1 MKNMRKILVVIIAS
15 VILIACKSVSQVPSS
30 GNSFLS
36 NWLEASNKSILDQM
50 SIFKDSLYQN
60 ALINDRISLSSSI
73 TDQGYRNKFYKSS
86 SIDSAPWG
94 NEFYILET
102 VKRGEVME
110 HDFYVQEKGQE
121 TAKLFHYNCIRTCL
135 LVSSKTS
142 KNDQEYSLEKL
153 FNESNPKQ
161 CADYLPFESFI
172 ISHFKNNQIESKVY
186 PLPCEATLF
195 ILGQA
200 IVLF

>member
-1 MKNMRKILVVIIAS
+1 
-15 VILIACKSVSQVPSS
+15 
-30 GNSFLS
+30 
-36 NWLEASNKSILDQM
+36 
-50 SIFKDSLYQN
+50 
-60 ALINDRISLSSSI
+60 
-73 TDQGYRNKFYKSS
+73 
-86 SIDSAPWG
+86 
-94 NEFYILET
+94 
-102 VKRGEVME
+102 
-110 HDFYVQEKGQE
+110 
-121 TAKLFHYNCIRTCL
+121 
-135 LVSSKTS
+135 
-142 KNDQEYSLEKL
+142 L